1 MLYIIAQQFPFVFT
15 EDSAIKKT
23 SKVPHGPVCFV
34 GIKWFWGFSFSWVG
48 GLLLWVWVLKDD
60 FLVILIR
67 Q

>member
-23 SKVPHGPVCFV
+23 FEIPHGPVYFM
-34 GIKWFWGFSFSWVG
+34 GIKWFWGIYFSWVG
-48 GLLLWVWVLKDD
+48 GLLLWVSVLKDD

-67 Q
+67 E